1 MCQIFAGPSAKV
13 RSTLLNT
20 ATLLEELFDSNADGW
35 GAMYHT
41 TSGIKA
47 IKRLPRSVEDTR
59 KYVEALPND
68 DRPVAVHW
76 RMRTSGRI
84 DTHNAHPHE
93 SEGGYVIHN
102 GVLRDV
108 DMSSNPDMCDTI
120 HFCRQYL
127 DGNIDAIVRSE
138 RLQRMVGEFI
148 GNNRFVILSDAG
160 QMCIVNKDQ
169 GYEVNG
175 VWVAN
180 TYASPPE
187 LLIPGYRSKK
197 TFTGYGVRWG
207 GHLADLDDERYGG
220 YRSGD
225 AAWAAAYEVDDEAD
239 AMNEFE
245 LSVHQ
250 TLMDYDVSTL
260 GAMLDDQ
267 ELRGETIDYIMSN
280 YEITPYHTKGRD
292 SIEAEDVSDRVR
304 TAARAW
310 RGYDDD
316 TLDGLARTTPH
327 SVAEALLYYCDVV
340 LADEP
345 PATNGNVIELGNGFR
360 VEMPAEVM

>member
-20 ATLLEELFDSNADGW
+20 ATLLEALFDSNSDGW

-76 RMRTSGRI
+76 RMRTSGKI

-93 SEGGYVIHN
+93 AEGGYVIHN

-108 DMSSNPDMCDTI
+108 DMRSNPDLCDTI

-148 GNNRFVILSDAG
+148 GNNRFVILSADG

-187 LLIPGYRSKK
+187 LLIPEYRSYKG
-197 TFTGYGVRWG
+197 TYFGSYSDDRDAWWTGTWG
-207 GHLADLDDERYGG
+207 ATTPRLDDELDDNYKSWLEDVVLTSMENIQPSDMAEVMEDTDTARHVINFILDNFTLSKYT
-220 YRSGD
+220 YNNAQEKLPSRVELLRSFWLTGVRTTLVSQCRNN
-225 AAWAAAYEVDDEAD
+225 AAAV
-239 AMNEFE
+239 
-245 LSVHQ
+245 V
-250 TLMDYDVSTL
+250 
-260 GAMLDDQ
+260 
-267 ELRGETIDYIMSN
+267 
-280 YEITPYHTKGRD
+280 
-292 SIEAEDVSDRVR
+292 
-304 TAARAW
+304 
-310 RGYDDD
+310 
-316 TLDGLARTTPH
+316 
-327 SVAEALLYYCDVV
+327 EALLYYCNWTPKQDGQPGTATDTPK
-340 LADEP
+340 LALV
-345 PATNGNVIELGNGFR
+345 A
-360 VEMPAEVM
+360 